1 MNNITITGIASGG
14 RFGFDSKVFEL
25 KKELPSNS
33 ELSDYANVDGQF
45 RFRISFKG
53 KKSNFAFIG
62 YGFDYDAW
70 DKSWDGES
78 APKDVVEKFIGML
91 KGKDLHY
98 ENITDWTISPD
109 ISIHT
114 DGYNYCT

>member
-1 MNNITITGIASGG
+1 MDKITITGISSGG

-33 ELSDYANVDGQF
+33 ELSDYANVEGQF

-70 DKSWDGES
+70 DKCWDGES
-78 APKDVVEKFIGML
+78 APKDVVEKFISMI
-91 KGKDLHY
+91 KDKDLYY

-109 ISIHT
+109 IAIHT